1 MALFGAMDEL
11 RHAEIPLLLYHDLV
25 KWDPQFDWVHRFYHT
40 NNWVAIAARH
50 LFDELLLAANPIELA
65 IGTNLVFETG
75 FTNLQF
81 VALSGLAR
89 DAGDPMFETM
99 VKSIQ
104 TDEARHAQIGRRCSR
119 SSSRAIAPTRS
130 GSSTSG
136 SGAPGTCSAC

>member
-11 RHAEIPLLLYHDLV
+11 RHTEIPLLLYHDLV

-81 VALSGLAR
+81 VALSALAR

-104 TDEARHAQIGRRCSR
+104 TDEARHAQIGRSVLEILVESDRDYAQR
-119 SSSRAIAPTRS
+119 
-130 GSSTSG
+130 SSTSG